1 MELYLFSEKLTQS
14 SLIYVCTFPS
24 PLSCVCHSRLPFYVC
39 QSLVCPLCLSV
50 PSLPSMS
57 VSPYSA
63 LLCLSVP
70 VCEFNQPCI
79 ENIQEKMCL
88 Y

>member
-14 SLIYVCTFPS
+14 SLIYVCPFPS

-39 QSLVCPLCLSV
+39 QSLLCP
-50 PSLPSMS
+50 
-57 VSPYSA
+57 
-63 LLCLSVP
+63 LCLSVP